1 MRNARR
7 SNPGGIKLLQIVLLL
22 LLDWVL
28 LAALV
33 LLLRGVRRM
42 NDYLQNILHNDISD
56 LKREFPLFETADTF
70 EAHQA
75 RQHRAHTQLW
85 TNNVV
90 GNSTPDEDFSEQT
103 ESSTSPSK
111 ALVAVASEAAST
123 RTLDLIQLE
132 PISIVPI
139 LMFHCS
145 GNTWKALRARR
156 THTTCVE
163 QTIITLA
170 AGRQVSMMMMTATA
184 AAFAAALTAGSHGTH
199 SLAAGRCCP
208 DGSGECACFVTIIDD
223 GSDAMVGVGCAADHA
238 AAVVWSS
245 EKKNPQIVNVKQT
258 FRFPNNFI
266 TKKNSFHACGSTSR
280 RPVVP
285 RHMYSQTSKTIVEL
299 YDAQKRENEV
309 RQILSPHM
317 ARSVDRCSD
326 SELSSDERSNHPVRG
341 GGGRNTSYTVL
352 NGDPSKKPHHKS
364 NARPV
369 DMVMIKPKNHRPGT
383 ATTSYFAAK
392 KKRPTSKRKYTRS
405 IRSRDRFSLLTM
417 KSPKRKT
424 RFPPS
429 KAETM
434 SDELSTDKAAYG
446 DDSLNITSESSNPS
460 NDSLDEEC
468 STFGEFQINKIIDKL
483 QDHMWEVTLQGIREL
498 MDTANQIDWKKHEK
512 HMTVINRKMI
522 DFLKSPRS
530 SLCRSACQA
539 AGELFREAKSTK
551 RPEFDEIVDI
561 LLCKTA
567 DPNRFIQKDANVALD
582 KLVTYIP
589 SSHSV
594 RALSARGPIH
604 KNPLVRTAT
613 ARLLVCI
620 CALSGLD
627 AILGTNANPRTRKAI
642 LSMLAK
648 FLTDKNLETRK
659 FGERM
664 YKMLRKHKFFN
675 EYFYKDMDSNCKNNL
690 KRMLKG
696 I

>member
-1 MRNARR
+1 
-7 SNPGGIKLLQIVLLL
+7 
-22 LLDWVL
+22 
-28 LAALV
+28 
-33 LLLRGVRRM
+33 M
-42 NDYLQNILHNDISD
+42 NDYLQNILNNDISD
-56 LKREFPLFETADTF
+56 LKKEFPLFETADSI

-75 RQHRAHTQLW
+75 RQQRAHTQLW
-85 TNNVV
+85 RSN
-90 GNSTPDEDFSEQT
+90 PDEDSSELT
-103 ESSTSPSK
+103 ETSSSLSK
-111 ALVAVASEAAST
+111 ALVTGTGEGRST
-123 RTLDLIQLE
+123 GTLDVIQLE
-132 PISIVPI
+132 PISIV
-139 LMFHCS
+139 
-145 GNTWKALRARR
+145 
-156 THTTCVE
+156 
-163 QTIITLA
+163 
-170 AGRQVSMMMMTATA
+170 
-184 AAFAAALTAGSHGTH
+184 
-199 SLAAGRCCP
+199 
-208 DGSGECACFVTIIDD
+208 
-223 GSDAMVGVGCAADHA
+223 
-238 AAVVWSS
+238 S

-266 TKKNSFHACGSTSR
+266 TKKNSFHGCGNTSR

-285 RHMYSQTSKTIVEL
+285 RNMYSQTSKTIVEL

-309 RQILSPHM
+309 RQILTPH
-317 ARSVDRCSD
+317 RSEGSE
-326 SELSSDERSNHPVRG
+326 SELSLDERSNPVRSC
-341 GGGRNTSYTVL
+341 RNASYTVV
-352 NGDPSKKPHHKS
+352 NDSSKKPHHKS

-369 DMVMIKPKNHRPGT
+369 DMVMIKPKSHRTVAP
-383 ATTSYFAAK
+383 TTPYFATK
-392 KKRPTSKRKYTRS
+392 KKRPPSKRKYTRS
-405 IRSRDRFSLLTM
+405 IRSRDRFSLPAV
-417 KSPKRKT
+417 KSPKRKA
-424 RFPPS
+424 RFPSS
-429 KAETM
+429 KAEVM
-434 SDELSTDKAAYG
+434 SDELKADKVTYE
-446 DDSLNITSESSNPS
+446 DDSLNTTSESSNPS
-460 NDSLDEEC
+460 NDSLGDDC
-468 STFGEFQINKIIDKL
+468 STFGEFQITKLIDKL
-483 QDHMWEVTLQGIREL
+483 QDHVWEVSLQGIREL

-512 HMTVINRKMI
+512 HMTIINRKMI

-589 SSHSV
+589 ISHSV

>member
-1 MRNARR
+1 MALTRHGKCNFECKIIMKQQNRRKYSDSRTPARATLTQCPSEQSKQPWLPPPTCHNFSQNSRQPDILNDFKIGRPFPAFFPPKR

-85 TNNVV
+85 TSNVV

-111 ALVAVASEAAST
+111 ALVAVGSEAAST
-123 RTLDLIQLE
+123 RTLDVIQLE
-132 PISIVPI
+132 PISIV
-139 LMFHCS
+139 
-145 GNTWKALRARR
+145 
-156 THTTCVE
+156 
-163 QTIITLA
+163 
-170 AGRQVSMMMMTATA
+170 
-184 AAFAAALTAGSHGTH
+184 
-199 SLAAGRCCP
+199 
-208 DGSGECACFVTIIDD
+208 
-223 GSDAMVGVGCAADHA
+223 
-238 AAVVWSS
+238 S

-317 ARSVDRCSD
+317 ARSEDRCSD
-326 SELSSDERSNHPVRG
+326 SELSSDERSNPVRG
-341 GGGRNTSYTVL
+341 GGARNTSYTVL

-429 KAETM
+429 KVETM
-434 SDELSTDKAAYG
+434 SDELSTDKVTYG

-594 RALSARGPIH
+594 RALSARGP
-604 KNPLVRTAT
+604 
-613 ARLLVCI
+613 
-620 CALSGLD
+620 
-627 AILGTNANPRTRKAI
+627 
-642 LSMLAK
+642 M
-648 FLTDKNLETRK
+648 
-659 FGERM
+659 
-664 YKMLRKHKFFN
+664 
-675 EYFYKDMDSNCKNNL
+675 
-690 KRMLKG
+690 
-696 I
+696 

>member
-1 MRNARR
+1 MALTGHGKCNFECKIIIEQNRRKYSDSRTPARATLTQRPSERSKQPWLPPPTCHNFSQNSRQPDILNDFKIGRPFPAFFPPKR

-75 RQHRAHTQLW
+75 RQHRAHKQLW

-132 PISIVPI
+132 PISIV
-139 LMFHCS
+139 
-145 GNTWKALRARR
+145 
-156 THTTCVE
+156 
-163 QTIITLA
+163 
-170 AGRQVSMMMMTATA
+170 
-184 AAFAAALTAGSHGTH
+184 
-199 SLAAGRCCP
+199 
-208 DGSGECACFVTIIDD
+208 
-223 GSDAMVGVGCAADHA
+223 
-238 AAVVWSS
+238 S

-317 ARSVDRCSD
+317 ARSEDRCSD
-326 SELSSDERSNHPVRG
+326 SELSSDERSNPVRGG

-429 KAETM
+429 KVETM
-434 SDELSTDKAAYG
+434 NDELSTDKAAYG